1 MLVALVV
8 FLPLF
13 GALASGTFGR
23 RNRSLANGLAVVP
36 MVLSAFLAVVVWL
49 TLPETPIRQELF
61 PFIQSG
67 GFAVSWAIYVDRLTA
82 VMFCVVTLVS
92 AAVHVYAV
100 GYMQEDASP
109 SRFMAYLSLFTF
121 FMLALVSADNFVQM
135 FFGWEGVG
143 LASYLLIGFWHH
155 KPAANAAAVKAF
167 VVNRVGDLGFAL
179 GIAGIFVLFGSVVF
193 EEILPLAAD
202 VAEVQWHFAGLSF
215 DALTVTCL
223 LLFIGAMG
231 KSAQL
236 GLHVWLPDAMEGPT
250 PVSALI
256 HAATMVT
263 AGVFMVCRL
272 SPLFAEAPFA
282 LEVIAVLGALTA
294 FFAASVAL
302 VQNDI
307 KRIIAYSTCSQL
319 GYMFFAAGVSAYGAA
334 MFHLA
339 THAFFKALLFL
350 GAGSVITAL
359 HHQQD
364 IRSMGGLAKKLPWSC
379 AALWLGSLALIGVG
393 VPGVFG
399 LAGFYSKDAII
410 ESAWA
415 AHSPIG
421 SFAMAVGLV
430 AAVLTAFYSLRLLL
444 LVFHLPQDTALA
456 ASVRAEQA
464 AAQLDGEHSAHGAH
478 HHEDAKEA
486 DTSGAHGLDSHELD
500 SHELDS
506 HGFAGVRESPMVML
520 LPLAFLALGAI
531 FSGVFYHH
539 EFVGDHAH
547 EFWGDAI
554 SLAHDPLLEAHGK
567 IPFWVKVS
575 PLVAGAIGIALALWL
590 FMRNTAL
597 RTTLATRFAGL
608 HRFLLHKWFFDE
620 LYARLFVRPAWR
632 VGEIFFH
639 GGDKNTIDRW
649 GPDGVSSLMARSG
662 ARLRKLQTGYLY
674 HYALWMLLGL
684 VLLMGWILF
693 STTAGAN

>member
-1 MLVALVV
+1 MLATLVV

-13 GALASGTFGR
+13 GVLASATLGR
-23 RNRSLANGLAVVP
+23 RSRGLANGLAVVP
-36 MVLSAFLAVVVWL
+36 MVLSALLAVVVWL
-49 TLPETPIRQELF
+49 TLPDEPIRQELF

-67 GFAVSWAIYVDRLTA
+67 GFAVSWAVYVDRLTA

-100 GYMQEDASP
+100 GYMQEDSSP

-121 FMLALVSADNFVQM
+121 FMLALVSADNLVQM

-167 VVNRVGDLGFAL
+167 VVNRVGDVGFAL
-179 GIAGIFVLFGSVVF
+179 GIAGVFALFGSVVF
-193 EEILPLAAD
+193 EEILPLAGDLAEETWQ
-202 VAEVQWHFAGLSF
+202 VAGVSF
-215 DALTVTCL
+215 HALTVTCL
-223 LLFIGAMG
+223 LLFVGAMG

-364 IRSMGGLAKKLPWSC
+364 IRCMGGLARKLPWSC

-393 VPGVFG
+393 LPGVFG

-415 AHSPIG
+415 AHSLTG
-421 SFAMAVGLV
+421 NFAMAVGLV

-444 LVFHLPQDTALA
+444 VVFHLPQNEALA
-456 ASVRAEQA
+456 AGVRAEQA
-464 AAQLDGEHSAHGAH
+464 AAQLESEHEHHHDHHQEHHGA
-478 HHEDAKEA
+478 EE
-486 DTSGAHGLDSHELD
+486 
-500 SHELDS
+500 
-506 HGFAGVRESPMVML
+506 VRESPYVML
-520 LPLAFLALGAI
+520 LPLGFLAIGAV
-531 FSGVFYHH
+531 FAGVFFHH
-539 EFVGDHAH
+539 EFIGDHAH
-547 EFWGDAI
+547 EFWGASL

-590 FMRNTAL
+590 FMKN
-597 RTTLATRFAGL
+597 TTLLSASATRFAKV

-620 LYARLFVRPAWR
+620 FYARVFVRPTWR
-632 VGEIFFH
+632 VGEIFFFS
-639 GGDKNTIDRW
+639 GDKNTIDRW
-649 GPDGVSSLMARSG
+649 GPDGVSAFLARCG
-662 ARLRKLQTGYLY
+662 GRLRRVQTGYLY

-684 VLLMGWILF
+684 VVLMAWMLLG
-693 STTAGAN
+693 TTAGAG

>member
-1 MLVALVV
+1 MLVSLVV
-8 FLPLF
+8 FLPLL
-13 GALASGTFGR
+13 GALASASLGR
-23 RNRSLANGLAVVP
+23 RSRGLANGLAVVP
-36 MVLSAFLAVVVWL
+36 MVLSALLAVVVWL
-49 TLPETPIRQELF
+49 TLPDAPIRQELF

-100 GYMQEDASP
+100 GYMQEDSSP

-121 FMLALVSADNFVQM
+121 FMLALVSADNLVQM

-167 VVNRVGDLGFAL
+167 VVNRVGDVGFAL

-193 EEILPLAAD
+193 EEILPLASD
-202 VAEVQWHFAGLSF
+202 VAEVSWQFAGLSF

-334 MFHLA
+334 MFHLT

-364 IRSMGGLAKKLPWSC
+364 IRSMGGLARKLPWSC

-393 VPGVFG
+393 LPGVFG

-415 AHSPIG
+415 AHSSVG

-444 LVFHLPQDTALA
+444 LVFHLPQDAAVA

-464 AAQLDGEHSAHGAH
+464 AAQLDGEHGAQGEHQHDEGHGS
-478 HHEDAKEA
+478 E
-486 DTSGAHGLDSHELD
+486 HGLDSH
-500 SHELDS
+500 
-506 HGFAGVRESPMVML
+506 GFESVRESPMVML
-520 LPLAFLALGAI
+520 LPLGFLALGAI

-547 EFWGDAI
+547 EFWGAAI
-554 SLAHDPLLEAHGK
+554 SLSHDPLLEAHGK
-567 IPFWVKVS
+567 IPFWVKVA
-575 PLVAGAIGIALALWL
+575 PLIAGAIGIALALWL
-590 FMRNTAL
+590 FMRNTTL
-597 RTTLATRFAGL
+597 RAVLATRFAGL
-608 HRFLLHKWFFDE
+608 YRFLLHKWFFDE

-632 VGEIFFH
+632 VGEIFFQ

-649 GPDGVSSLMARSG
+649 GPDGVSALMTQAG
-662 ARLRKLQTGYLY
+662 ARLRRLQTGYLY

-693 STTAGAN
+693 STTAGAG